1 MPLRERI
8 TNCYPAPQY
17 SSRSSLHVFS
27 CLVLGIMLTVGA
39 QIALF
44 NWASCQEPSTMC
56 RLPHSS
62 CLKLSI
68 TGKSCSQTVSHGSD
82 LVFLDFHLVEWV
94 CFHVLFGVVLRT
106 PDFLHTAPGY
116 SDGVNHKENTLKL
129 FYKYLNT
136 FNLRFW
142 GWSLG
147 KMKFSELAFS
157 IFWAKLTRLRRDDLE
172 SFSILMAWLTQT

>member
-1 MPLRERI
+1 M
-8 TNCYPAPQY
+8 
-17 SSRSSLHVFS
+17 SSMRQRGCPD
-27 CLVLGIMLTVGA
+27 CLV
-39 QIALF
+39 QH
-44 NWASCQEPSTMC
+44 WASCQEPSTMC

-68 TGKSCSQTVSHGSD
+68 TGKSCSQTVSHGSAD
-82 LVFLDFHLVEWV
+82 LVVFHDFHLVEWV

-106 PDFLHTAPGY
+106 PDFLHTALCD
-116 SDGVNHKENTLKL
+116 SDGVNDKENSLKL
-129 FYKYLNT
+129 AYKDLNYI
-136 FNLRFW
+136 NLRFW

-147 KMKFSELAFS
+147 RMKFSELALS